1 MDILKKIKDEGI
13 SLRVVYKLLLVIAI
27 IASSLLLFA
36 TYHSSATFYRLS
48 DATDEFIELQKAAY
62 ELMDASDYLTESV
75 QRFTVDGNVRFLNDY
90 FTEAFETNRREDAI
104 EKMSRNS
111 NSAAALQELQQ
122 AMSESVHL
130 MDREFYA
137 MKLVIEAK
145 GIRNYPE
152 ILDTVELTPEDAA
165 LSEQEKMDL
174 AQTMVLD
181 DVYYDQKDLIRM
193 DMRQSL
199 EQLELLTHST
209 QKNSTQEMK
218 ASLKMVRILIIIQ
231 TIGIMVMVW
240 LTARLGINPVL
251 QAVEKIQE
259 DNPLP
264 VIGAIEF
271 RYLARTY
278 NKMYN
283 VYKTS
288 IAHLNYKASHDEL
301 TEAYNRAGYDL
312 IMSTMDIHSTYLI
325 LIDADNF
332 KLVNDTYGHE
342 TGDKILKKITASI
355 RNNFRSDDYI
365 CRIGG
370 DEFIALMVHME
381 KEQNRLVSAKIKQ
394 INEELADTSDG
405 LPKISV
411 SAGVVHG
418 SESSEPE
425 ELLRYADNALYE
437 TKRNGKNGV
446 SFYCK

>member
-27 IASSLLLFA
+27 IASSLLLYA

-104 EKMSRNS
+104 EKMSRNA

-218 ASLKMVRILIIIQ
+218 TSLKMVRILIIIQ

>member
-27 IASSLLLFA
+27 IASSLLLYA

-104 EKMSRNS
+104 EKMSRNA

-122 AMSESVHL
+122 AMSESVQL

-218 ASLKMVRILIIIQ
+218 TSLKMVRILIIIQ

>member
-27 IASSLLLFA
+27 IASSLLLYA

-104 EKMSRNS
+104 EKMSRNA

-122 AMSESVHL
+122 AMSESVQL

-218 ASLKMVRILIIIQ
+218 TSLKMVRILIIIQ

-342 TGDKILKKITASI
+342 TGDMILKKITASI

>member
-27 IASSLLLFA
+27 IASSLLLYA

-104 EKMSRNS
+104 EKMSRNA

-122 AMSESVHL
+122 AMSESVQL

-342 TGDKILKKITASI
+342 TGDMILKKITASI

>member
-1 MDILKKIKDEGI
+1 MVILKKIKDEGI
-13 SLRVVYKLLLVIAI
+13 SLRVVYKLLLMIAI
-27 IASSLLLFA
+27 IASSLLLYA

>member
-130 MDREFYA
+130 MDREYYA